1 MLCSRLTIHV
11 HNFNKHF
18 DRKLKGKGL
27 NKVAVL
33 FDQNQAKK
41 DSSLAEIHV
50 LPGCI
55 LISAGTFYSIG
66 CNYM

>member
-1 MLCSRLTIHV
+1 MLCSRHTIHV

-33 FDQNQAKK
+33 FDQAKAKK
-41 DSSLAEIHV
+41 DSNLAEIQS
-50 LPGCI
+50 C
-55 LISAGTFYSIG
+55 SARLYFDKCWYFLFYRL
-66 CNYM
+66 

>member
-1 MLCSRLTIHV
+1 MLCSRHTIHV

-33 FDQNQAKK
+33 FDQNQAKR
-41 DSSLAEIHV
+41 
-50 LPGCI
+50 I
-55 LISAGTFYSIG
+55 LVWLK
-66 CNYM
+66 YMFCQAVF